1 MRDEDVY
8 NWRVKK
14 SPVAGYDDL
23 PDDYIIDEDGKM
35 VIMPTEELYDDGSDE
50 DEDSS
55 DEEKKGALSGS
66 ADTRERRAVADE
78 FRRTG
83 KGQGYDKLT
92 TPSQVAAYRSS
103 YGLGP
108 AKPGSGSNP
117 PPGPAPMPNQ
127 TLPPNRPR
135 PAPMPN
141 QTVPSNPPRRPAPMP
156 NIPSRRTNDPGFK
169 RPAPDLRRRPAPMP
183 IYRGNETNDQGF
195 MKSAEQPLRDP
206 KGGLT
211 AAGRKHFKE
220 TEGANLKP
228 GVKGAADTPTKMRR
242 KGSFLVR
249 FFTNPT
255 GPMVD
260 PKGRPTRLALSARAW
275 GEPVPRNL
283 EDAAKLAAKGR
294 RLLDRY
300 RSSKEESK
308 GQKSFKQFQ
317 LSMKSDEYS
326 KALTDQQAAGLRE
339 AGKFF
344 GDKDKGKGRIQ
355 KFYSD
360 TRSTGN
366 TIPRPNTPVSRRGSR
381 DSQLRGYDRAV
392 SYARSRGGSEAD
404 VAKPRFMSDSQIRGY
419 DRAVSHA
426 RSLGGSAADVA
437 KPRFMD
443 GKTGNPNDG
452 MIEPGNIDTSKRR
465 AVKLPGGDYGTV
477 RSMGINDNGK
487 EVLIPTIGPRGEN
500 WSGPKGEQRARDHYK
515 TTGQHLGK
523 FNSVAASNTAGKRLH
538 EIEANR
544 INKPRKAYNTTGGTM
559 DTRERASAAEGR
571 DINSNLTR
579 PIRKSGWSGQKSAD
593 IPGRPHGGIRPS
605 MPSGSFTGSPGGTN
619 RGRVGETGTIT
630 ASGRTTQRVY
640 SGGRKN
646 SRSLMAEG
654 PNPSSYSRDKYFLV
668 NESGNHPYDDSKG
681 EYESQWDDEAEAMM
695 PYDENEKSFDIPGRP
710 HGGVAPKMPKGAW
723 TGSPGG
729 TTHRSGRNL
738 PRTASGRMRQ
748 EMNNSNN
755 LDDDAYPRDKYFLVT
770 PDNKPF
776 ER

>member
-1 MRDEDVY
+1 MKELIMRDDY
-8 NWRVKK
+8 ADNWGVKK
-14 SPVAGYDDL
+14 LRTVEYDDL

-35 VIMPTEELYDDGSDE
+35 VVMPTEELYDDGSDE
-50 DEDSS
+50 DEEDSS
-55 DEEKKGALSGS
+55 DEEEKAAFSGS
-66 ADTRERRAVADE
+66 ADTRERRAVSDE

-141 QTVPSNPPRRPAPMP
+141 QKLPINP
-156 NIPSRRTNDPGFK
+156 
-169 RPAPDLRRRPAPMP
+169 RRRPAPMP
-183 IYRGNETNDQGF
+183 VNRGRQTNDPGFRRPAPNQNRRPAPMPTYRANETNDQGF
-195 MKSAEQPLRDP
+195 MKSAQQPLRDP
-206 KGGLT
+206 DGGLT

-308 GQKSFKQFQ
+308 GQKSFEQFE
-317 LSMKSDEYS
+317 LSMKSADIPSRPHGGIRPSMPSGSFTGSPGGTNRGRVGETGTITASGRTTQRVYS
-326 KALTDQQAAGLRE
+326 G
-339 AGKFF
+339 
-344 GDKDKGKGRIQ
+344 GR
-355 KFYSD
+355 KNS
-360 TRSTGN
+360 RSLMAEG
-366 TIPRPNTPVSRRGSR
+366 PNPSSYSR
-381 DSQLRGYDRAV
+381 DKYFLVNESGNHPY
-392 SYARSRGGSEAD
+392 
-404 VAKPRFMSDSQIRGY
+404 
-419 DRAVSHA
+419 
-426 RSLGGSAADVA
+426 
-437 KPRFMD
+437 D
-443 GKTGNPNDG
+443 GKAGNSNDG

-523 FNSVAASNTAGKRLH
+523 FNSVAASNTAGQRLH

-544 INKPRKAYNTTGGTM
+544 INKPRKAYNTTSGSM
-559 DTRERASAAEGR
+559 DSRERASAAEGQ
-571 DINSNLTR
+571 DVNSNLTR
-579 PIRKSGWSGQKSAD
+579 PIRGPGN
-593 IPGRPHGGIRPS
+593 PGRPKAPSLRPR
-605 MPSGSFTGSPGGTN
+605 PN
-619 RGRVGETGTIT
+619 R
-630 ASGRTTQRVY
+630 
-640 SGGRKN
+640 
-646 SRSLMAEG
+646 
-654 PNPSSYSRDKYFLV
+654 
-668 NESGNHPYDDSKG
+668 
-681 EYESQWDDEAEAMM
+681 
-695 PYDENEKSFDIPGRP
+695 
-710 HGGVAPKMPKGAW
+710 
-723 TGSPGG
+723 
-729 TTHRSGRNL
+729 
-738 PRTASGRMRQ
+738 
-748 EMNNSNN
+748 
-755 LDDDAYPRDKYFLVT
+755 
-770 PDNKPF
+770 
-776 ER
+776 

>member
-1 MRDEDVY
+1 MRDDY
-8 NWRVKK
+8 ADNWGVKK
-14 SPVAGYDDL
+14 LRTVEYDDL

-35 VIMPTEELYDDGSDE
+35 VVMPTEELYDDGSDE
-50 DEDSS
+50 DEEDSS
-55 DEEKKGALSGS
+55 DEEEKAAFSGS
-66 ADTRERRAVADE
+66 ADTRERRAVSDE

-141 QTVPSNPPRRPAPMP
+141 QKLPINP
-156 NIPSRRTNDPGFK
+156 
-169 RPAPDLRRRPAPMP
+169 RRRPAPMP
-183 IYRGNETNDQGF
+183 VNRGRQTNDPGFRRPAPNQNRRPAPMPTYRANETNDQGF
-195 MKSAEQPLRDP
+195 MKSAQQPLRDP
-206 KGGLT
+206 DGGLT

-308 GQKSFKQFQ
+308 GQKSFEQFE
-317 LSMKSDEYS
+317 LSMKSADIPSRPHGGIRPSMPSGSFTGSPGGTNRGRVGETGTITASGRTTQRVYS
-326 KALTDQQAAGLRE
+326 G
-339 AGKFF
+339 
-344 GDKDKGKGRIQ
+344 GR
-355 KFYSD
+355 KNS
-360 TRSTGN
+360 RSLMAEG
-366 TIPRPNTPVSRRGSR
+366 PNPSSYSR
-381 DSQLRGYDRAV
+381 DKYFLVNESGNHPY
-392 SYARSRGGSEAD
+392 
-404 VAKPRFMSDSQIRGY
+404 
-419 DRAVSHA
+419 
-426 RSLGGSAADVA
+426 
-437 KPRFMD
+437 D
-443 GKTGNPNDG
+443 GKAGNSNDG

-523 FNSVAASNTAGKRLH
+523 FNSVAASNTAGQRLH

-544 INKPRKAYNTTGGTM
+544 INKPRKAYNTTSGSM
-559 DTRERASAAEGR
+559 DSRERASAAEGQ
-571 DINSNLTR
+571 DVNSNLTR
-579 PIRKSGWSGQKSAD
+579 PIRGPGN
-593 IPGRPHGGIRPS
+593 PGRPKAPSLRPR
-605 MPSGSFTGSPGGTN
+605 PN
-619 RGRVGETGTIT
+619 R
-630 ASGRTTQRVY
+630 
-640 SGGRKN
+640 
-646 SRSLMAEG
+646 
-654 PNPSSYSRDKYFLV
+654 
-668 NESGNHPYDDSKG
+668 
-681 EYESQWDDEAEAMM
+681 
-695 PYDENEKSFDIPGRP
+695 
-710 HGGVAPKMPKGAW
+710 
-723 TGSPGG
+723 
-729 TTHRSGRNL
+729 
-738 PRTASGRMRQ
+738 
-748 EMNNSNN
+748 
-755 LDDDAYPRDKYFLVT
+755 
-770 PDNKPF
+770 
-776 ER
+776 

>member
-35 VIMPTEELYDDGSDE
+35 VVMPTEELYDDGSDE

-55 DEEKKGALSGS
+55 DEEKKGASYGS

-141 QTVPSNPPRRPAPMP
+141 QSVSSNPPRRPAPMP
-156 NIPSRRTNDPGFK
+156 NNSGRRTNDPGFR
-169 RPAPDLRRRPAPMP
+169 RPAPNLRRRPAPMP

-308 GQKSFKQFQ
+308 GQKSFEQFE
-317 LSMKSDEYS
+317 LSM
-326 KALTDQQAAGLRE
+326 
-339 AGKFF
+339 
-344 GDKDKGKGRIQ
+344 
-355 KFYSD
+355 
-360 TRSTGN
+360 
-366 TIPRPNTPVSRRGSR
+366 
-381 DSQLRGYDRAV
+381 
-392 SYARSRGGSEAD
+392 
-404 VAKPRFMSDSQIRGY
+404 
-419 DRAVSHA
+419 
-426 RSLGGSAADVA
+426 
-437 KPRFMD
+437 
-443 GKTGNPNDG
+443 
-452 MIEPGNIDTSKRR
+452 
-465 AVKLPGGDYGTV
+465 
-477 RSMGINDNGK
+477 
-487 EVLIPTIGPRGEN
+487 
-500 WSGPKGEQRARDHYK
+500 
-515 TTGQHLGK
+515 
-523 FNSVAASNTAGKRLH
+523 
-538 EIEANR
+538 
-544 INKPRKAYNTTGGTM
+544 
-559 DTRERASAAEGR
+559 
-571 DINSNLTR
+571 
-579 PIRKSGWSGQKSAD
+579 KSAD
-593 IPGRPHGGIRPS
+593 IPSRPHGGIRPS

-755 LDDDAYPRDKYFLVT
+755 LDDDTYPRDKYFLVT

>member
-35 VIMPTEELYDDGSDE
+35 VVMPTEELYDDGSEE

-55 DEEKKGALSGS
+55 DEEKKGASYGS

-108 AKPGSGSNP
+108 AKPSGGSNP

-127 TLPPNRPR
+127 T
-135 PAPMPN
+135 
-141 QTVPSNPPRRPAPMP
+141 VSSNPPRRPAPMP

-275 GEPVPRNL
+275 GEPVPQNL

-308 GQKSFKQFQ
+308 GQKSFEQFE
-317 LSMKSDEYS
+317 LSMKQLKRPRNSD
-326 KALTDQQAAGLRE
+326 
-339 AGKFF
+339 
-344 GDKDKGKGRIQ
+344 
-355 KFYSD
+355 
-360 TRSTGN
+360 
-366 TIPRPNTPVSRRGSR
+366 
-381 DSQLRGYDRAV
+381 
-392 SYARSRGGSEAD
+392 
-404 VAKPRFMSDSQIRGY
+404 
-419 DRAVSHA
+419 
-426 RSLGGSAADVA
+426 
-437 KPRFMD
+437 
-443 GKTGNPNDG
+443 DG

-515 TTGQHLGK
+515 TTGEHLGK

-695 PYDENEKSFDIPGRP
+695 PYHENQKSFDIPGRP
-710 HGGVAPKMPKGAW
+710 RGGVAPKMPKGAW

-755 LDDDAYPRDKYFLVT
+755 LDDDTYPRDKYFLVT

>member
-1 MRDEDVY
+1 MSNEHVR
-8 NWRVKK
+8 NWGVKK
-14 SPVAGYDDL
+14 FRIVGYDDL

-35 VIMPTEELYDDGSDE
+35 VVMPTEELYDDGSDDDE
-50 DEDSS
+50 EDSS

-66 ADTRERRAVADE
+66 ADTRERRAVSDE

-108 AKPGSGSNP
+108 AKSSGGSNP
-117 PPGPAPMPNQ
+117 
-127 TLPPNRPR
+127 RPR

-141 QTVPSNPPRRPAPMP
+141 RPVPPNQNRRPAPMP
-156 NIPSRRTNDPGFK
+156 VYPVRRRNDPGF
-169 RPAPDLRRRPAPMP
+169 RQPAPDLRHRPAPMP
-183 IYRGNETNDQGF
+183 TYRANETNDQGF
-195 MKSAEQPLRDP
+195 MKSAQQSLRDP
-206 KGGLT
+206 DGGLT

-300 RSSKEESK
+300 RNSKEESK
-308 GQKSFKQFQ
+308 GQKSFEQFE
-317 LSMKSDEYS
+317 LSM
-326 KALTDQQAAGLRE
+326 
-339 AGKFF
+339 
-344 GDKDKGKGRIQ
+344 
-355 KFYSD
+355 
-360 TRSTGN
+360 
-366 TIPRPNTPVSRRGSR
+366 
-381 DSQLRGYDRAV
+381 
-392 SYARSRGGSEAD
+392 
-404 VAKPRFMSDSQIRGY
+404 
-419 DRAVSHA
+419 
-426 RSLGGSAADVA
+426 
-437 KPRFMD
+437 
-443 GKTGNPNDG
+443 
-452 MIEPGNIDTSKRR
+452 
-465 AVKLPGGDYGTV
+465 
-477 RSMGINDNGK
+477 
-487 EVLIPTIGPRGEN
+487 
-500 WSGPKGEQRARDHYK
+500 
-515 TTGQHLGK
+515 
-523 FNSVAASNTAGKRLH
+523 
-538 EIEANR
+538 
-544 INKPRKAYNTTGGTM
+544 
-559 DTRERASAAEGR
+559 
-571 DINSNLTR
+571 
-579 PIRKSGWSGQKSAD
+579 KSAD
-593 IPGRPHGGIRPS
+593 IPSRPHGGIRPS

-710 HGGVAPKMPKGAW
+710 HGGVAPKMPEGAW

-755 LDDDAYPRDKYFLVT
+755 LDDDTYPRNKYFLVT

>member
-1 MRDEDVY
+1 MRNEDVY

-141 QTVPSNPPRRPAPMP
+141 QSVSSNPPRRPAPMP

-169 RPAPDLRRRPAPMP
+169 RPAPNLRRRPAPMP

-308 GQKSFKQFQ
+308 GQKSFEQFQ

-366 TIPRPNTPVSRRGSR
+366 TIPRPNTPVSRRGSQ
-381 DSQLRGYDRAV
+381 DSQLRGYA
-392 SYARSRGGSEAD
+392 
-404 VAKPRFMSDSQIRGY
+404 
-419 DRAVSHA
+419 RAVSHA

-437 KPRFMD
+437 KPRF
-443 GKTGNPNDG
+443 
-452 MIEPGNIDTSKRR
+452 
-465 AVKLPGGDYGTV
+465 
-477 RSMGINDNGK
+477 DN
-487 EVLIPTIGPRGEN
+487 
-500 WSGPKGEQRARDHYK
+500 
-515 TTGQHLGK
+515 
-523 FNSVAASNTAGKRLH
+523 
-538 EIEANR
+538 
-544 INKPRKAYNTTGGTM
+544 
-559 DTRERASAAEGR
+559 
-571 DINSNLTR
+571 
-579 PIRKSGWSGQKSAD
+579 
-593 IPGRPHGGIRPS
+593 
-605 MPSGSFTGSPGGTN
+605 
-619 RGRVGETGTIT
+619 
-630 ASGRTTQRVY
+630 
-640 SGGRKN
+640 
-646 SRSLMAEG
+646 
-654 PNPSSYSRDKYFLV
+654 
-668 NESGNHPYDDSKG
+668 SKG

>member
-1 MRDEDVY
+1 MSDEHLN
-8 NWRVKK
+8 NWEVKK
-14 SPVAGYDDL
+14 LRIVDYDDL

-35 VIMPTEELYDDGSDE
+35 VVMPTEELYDDGSEE

-55 DEEKKGALSGS
+55 DEEKKGASHGS

-83 KGQGYDKLT
+83 KGQGYDRLT
-92 TPSQVAAYRSS
+92 TPGQVAAYRSS

-141 QTVPSNPPRRPAPMP
+141 QTVSSNPPRRPAPMP

-211 AAGRKHFKE
+211 AAGRQHFKE

-283 EDAAKLAAKGR
+283 EDAAKLAEKGR

-300 RSSKEESK
+300 RNSKEESK
-308 GQKSFKQFQ
+308 GQKSFEQFQ
-317 LSMKSDEYS
+317 LSMKSADMPGRSHGGIRPSMPSGSFTGSPGGTNRGRVGETGTITASGRTTQRVYSGGRKNSRSLMVGGPNSSSYSRDKYFLVNESGNHPYDDSKGEYESQWDDEDEVMNSPDEDS
-326 KALTDQQAAGLRE
+326 KGMTDAQAAGLRE

-360 TRSTGN
+360 TRSTGK
-366 TIPRPNTPVSRRGSR
+366 TIPRPNTPVSRRGGGELNQAKYERAVAYTRRMGGTAADVPRPRFIGGSQ
-381 DSQLRGYDRAV
+381 DSQLRGYA
-392 SYARSRGGSEAD
+392 
-404 VAKPRFMSDSQIRGY
+404 
-419 DRAVSHA
+419 RAVSHA

-523 FNSVAASNTAGKRLH
+523 FNSIAASDAAGKRLSQ
-538 EIEANR
+538 IQNNR
-544 INKPRKAYNTTGGTM
+544 LNKPRKTYNTTSGTM
-559 DTRERASAAEGR
+559 DSRERASAAEGR

-579 PIRKSGWSGQKSAD
+579 PIRGPGN
-593 IPGRPHGGIRPS
+593 PGRPKAPSLRPR
-605 MPSGSFTGSPGGTN
+605 PN
-619 RGRVGETGTIT
+619 R
-630 ASGRTTQRVY
+630 
-640 SGGRKN
+640 
-646 SRSLMAEG
+646 
-654 PNPSSYSRDKYFLV
+654 
-668 NESGNHPYDDSKG
+668 
-681 EYESQWDDEAEAMM
+681 
-695 PYDENEKSFDIPGRP
+695 
-710 HGGVAPKMPKGAW
+710 
-723 TGSPGG
+723 
-729 TTHRSGRNL
+729 
-738 PRTASGRMRQ
+738 
-748 EMNNSNN
+748 
-755 LDDDAYPRDKYFLVT
+755 
-770 PDNKPF
+770 
-776 ER
+776 